1 MIVICKKDSKRL
13 IKGFSYEVLYLRNT
27 INSRGN
33 TGRVSIK
40 GIGSF
45 SVNNFSDSSGNELPK
60 IDYTATPEEIKEFKF
75 ENLVKGDFLI
85 CKVDKYKTLIKGNTY
100 KIESLNTT
108 TTESKSYN
116 GTIYTYHNH
125 FVKFEGTQRKLKFSN
140 WCFRPLTTGET
151 REITLDK
158 VLKDKDFEV
167 IDMKKHRKIDL
178 IKNKEEELLK
188 VISKSLLD
196 PNRHHLSVIEWG
208 CRLSNLNITK
218 DDYDCLLNLTLKDI
232 LEKIETNN

>member
-1 MIVICKKDSKRL
+1 MIVICKKDSKRI

-27 INSRGN
+27 VNSRGN
-33 TGRVSIK
+33 TGRVSLK

-45 SVNNFSDSSGNELPK
+45 SVNNFTDISGNELPK
-60 IDYTATPEEIKEFKF
+60 IDYTATHEQIKEFKF

-100 KIESLNTT
+100 KIESLNTV
-108 TTESKSYN
+108 ESDSGNYRYN
-116 GTIYTYHNH
+116 NH

-167 IDMKKHRKIDL
+167 IDMKKYRKIDL

-232 LEKIETNN
+232 LEKIETNK

>member
-1 MIVICKKDSKRL
+1 MIVICKKDSKRI
-13 IKGFSYEVLYLRNT
+13 IKGFSYEVSYLRNT
-27 INSRGN
+27 PNSRGN
-33 TGRVSIK
+33 TGRVSLK

-45 SVNNFSDSSGNELPK
+45 SVNNFTDISGNELPK
-60 IDYTATPEEIKEFKF
+60 IDYSAPHEPTKEFKF

-85 CKVDKYKTLIKGNTY
+85 CKVDRYKTLIKGNTY
-100 KIESLNTT
+100 KIESLNTI
-108 TTESKSYN
+108 ESGSGNYRYN
-116 GTIYTYHNH
+116 SH

-140 WCFRPLTTGET
+140 WCFRPLTVGEV

-188 VISKSLLD
+188 IMSKSLLD
-196 PNRHHLSVIEWG
+196 PNRHHLGIIEWG

-218 DDYDCLLNLTLKDI
+218 DDYDSLLNLTLKDI
-232 LEKIETNN
+232 LEKVETNK